1 VLRIKVTQL
10 SGLTEGINK
19 DMLIFSVYYNGES
32 LLIVNNLIKIHGMQ
46 SMEFHIDFHHNTKN
60 M

>member
-1 VLRIKVTQL
+1 MTQL